1 MKEMI
6 GRIVRDTPLSFQ
18 GNTKV
23 IDLIEQSKEKEGKK

>member
-6 GRIVRDTPLSFQ
+6 GRIIRDTPLSFQ

>member
-1 MKEMI
+1 VKEMI